1 MRKVLRKISIKQ
13 TPLTFN
19 RVAIVVTVVA
29 FGAIGYILLQRSLAA
44 DSVVNLEAEQLSAS
58 GGASTGSDSNASGGQ
73 FFKFGSAGGGGGATD
88 PILPTFTGTCPT
100 IKNGQVSFPSD
111 SNRVVH
117 FRMDSNSSTK
127 GPLIFLWHGQQT
139 ADTTDAE
146 ANSIGNN
153 LLGGSTVTSL
163 VNSGAVLAIMK
174 MHTAGTWDNANS
186 WSTSNRDLNLV
197 DAVTACANNQGH
209 IDSKRIHSIGM
220 SWGGYQ
226 TSHLAYLRSNYIAS
240 AVVMSGGFT
249 GSPPSGAIQRATN
262 KFATITTLGSTSAGE
277 LQIVVSPLQ
286 GYRDFAKSNGQFVV
300 HCQHSGGHIPISG
313 GGPMHEKF
321 FKDHSYGVAKAYTAL
336 PVPPFLSSC
345 SIY

>member
-1 MRKVLRKISIKQ
+1 MIKKIKSQFNVNKVALV
-13 TPLTFN
+13 LT
-19 RVAIVVTVVA
+19 IVS
-29 FGAIGYILLQRSLAA
+29 FGAIGYVLLRGSLAA
-44 DSVVNLEAEQLSAS
+44 DSIVDVQAENMTAT
-58 GGASTGSDSNASGGQ
+58 GGASTGSDTNASSGQ
-73 FFKFGSAGGGGGATD
+73 YFKFGSASGSLE
-88 PILPTFTGTCPT
+88 PILPNFTGTCPT
-100 IKNGQVSFPSD
+100 IKSGQVSFPSD

-117 FRMDSNSSTK
+117 FRMDSNASTK

-139 ADTTDAE
+139 ADTTDSE

-153 LLGGSTVTSL
+153 LLGSTTVTNL
-163 VNSGAVLAIMK
+163 VNAGAVLAIMK
-174 MHTAGTWDNANS
+174 MHTASTWDNASS

-226 TSHLAYLRSNYIAS
+226 TSHLAFLRANYIAS

-249 GSPPSGAIQRATN
+249 GSPPSSAIQRPEN

-277 LQIVVSPLQ
+277 LQVVVSPLQ
-286 GYRDFAKSNGQFVV
+286 GYRDYAKSAGHFVV

-313 GGPMHEKF
+313 GGPMHQRF
-321 FKDHSYGVAKAYTAL
+321 FQDHYYGVPKAYTTL